1 MAAVFK
7 TQADEIIR
15 DFDRPERHQLL
26 SSTLS
31 VNPSIGPSTPFPPLE
46 NALNFV
52 LPRISVRTK
61 EMFVTSD
68 AYTSQQWQ
76 PLPHLLE
83 PFKQSVSTALRS
95 IFEDHLEV
103 PYLWQQMQDHWYHSD
118 RETRAKTI
126 LLTQHEL
133 WAVYTLGCKFRAIY
147 ERRQNLRQT
156 FDKLKDRNADF
167 VDDLFESRVIDG
179 AALESLEASA
189 DGHEWLATRYPR
201 EMRNLRE
208 EESLAEGSRRRP
220 APRTVQ
226 ERTRE
231 SALGRLVEVSVTGV
245 VED

>member
-7 TQADEIIR
+7 TQGDEIIR

-31 VNPSIGPSTPFPPLE
+31 VNPSIGPSTPFPPLD
-46 NALNFV
+46 NALTYV
-52 LPRISVRTK
+52 LPRVSVRTK
-61 EMFVTSD
+61 EMFVTSHV
-68 AYTSQQWQ
+68 YNSQQWQ

-83 PFKQSVSTALRS
+83 PFKQSVTTALRS
-95 IFEDHLEV
+95 MFEDHLEV

-133 WAVYTLGCKFRAIY
+133 WSIYTLGCKFRAIY

-156 FDKLKDRNADF
+156 FDKLKERNVDF
-167 VDDLFESRVIDG
+167 TDELFESKVLNG

-189 DGHEWLATRYPR
+189 DGLEWLATRYPR
-201 EMRNLRE
+201 EMRALRE
-208 EESLAEGSRRRP
+208 DEALEEGSRRRP
-220 APRTVQ
+220 APRTTQ

-231 SALGRLVEVSVTGV
+231 GPISRLVDVSRSVITLG
-245 VED
+245 